1 MPKQLY
7 KITQFHG
14 GLNSNSDARDIAEN
28 ELSEAT
34 DAMVDELGKI
44 RLMGGNTAHS
54 TMAARAN
61 QISPGYGLF
70 QFSHDRIDGHTA
82 STGTEVGADYMAFS
96 EPDTAGTV
104 DIYSAQDN
112 GYQSPI
118 TGMDNNT
125 GGLRKDVFFAA
136 DGALRVCDSEFGNTN
151 DSKWWG
157 YINRNTFKY
166 SGAGSDGSATY
177 NSWSL
182 QDQEISPPAAGAHVA
197 SSLAPSAIN
206 QLDMYI
212 TQTNGGSGKGWYGG
226 GATALTARNFDVAY
240 TFIYDGIQESPLF
253 EFTDIATFPINQ
265 PPAGIG
271 NSIVT
276 VNVTALAGAWNPR
289 ITGARIYINQTYPQ
303 GVEGWIFLSEIDM
316 NYGQRSKFG
325 EGSWHNWTYNS
336 GSARP
341 EITKVVCVADSGD
354 SLNQKY
360 FTIYTATGKTQIWID
375 TDDSGTS
382 APSSSGYAD
391 VIEVTQ
397 IGTDDSAN
405 SVAIAIASAINEDGA
420 PMTASVS
427 GSTIIITDNAS
438 AARTDA
444 SDVNTGFAIS
454 TISTG
459 IASGG
464 AGYYRCSSPPMNV
477 EPVGIPFQTITGFG
491 EEVTSVGARY
501 KTAVTANRRTYIGNI
516 YQNDITGVLQQKGD
530 AILKSPIN
538 QFDVFPQ
545 DSVLEASVNDG
556 DEIMKLE
563 TYADRILQ
571 FKKTK
576 LQLINIS
583 KEIEF
588 LEDTFMHKGVS
599 HTAATCK
606 TDFGIAWVNRQGCYL
621 YDGQK
626 ITNLLE
632 KQGRQI
638 IKESDWDSFT
648 TDNSII
654 GYVPKKRQ
662 LIVLK
667 DCTATSDGDIY
678 LLDIVT
684 QSWVKGNSKFA
695 DAEIQTNFVTDWN
708 GDLVHVYDSDVGTVH
723 KWDDNPA
730 ASAAVDI
737 RTKDIDFGNP
747 GQDKRIYKF
756 YVTHRGSA
764 SNIQLSYGINGEQ
777 DSSDFTS
784 AGSELPV
791 TSAVTDWV
799 TTAITPTAFSCKSV
813 RLRLFSQSTT
823 TPANF
828 EINDITI
835 VFRLKG
841 MR

>member
-1 MPKQLY
+1 
-7 KITQFHG
+7 
-14 GLNSNSDARDIAEN
+14 
-28 ELSEAT
+28 
-34 DAMVDELGKI
+34 
-44 RLMGGNTAHS
+44 
-54 TMAARAN
+54 
-61 QISPGYGLF
+61 
-70 QFSHDRIDGHTA
+70 
-82 STGTEVGADYMAFS
+82 
-96 EPDTAGTV
+96 
-104 DIYSAQDN
+104 
-112 GYQSPI
+112 
-118 TGMDNNT
+118 
-125 GGLRKDVFFAA
+125 
-136 DGALRVCDSEFGNTN
+136 
-151 DSKWWG
+151 
-157 YINRNTFKY
+157 
-166 SGAGSDGSATY
+166 
-177 NSWSL
+177 
-182 QDQEISPPAAGAHVA
+182 
-197 SSLAPSAIN
+197 
-206 QLDMYI
+206 
-212 TQTNGGSGKGWYGG
+212 
-226 GATALTARNFDVAY
+226 
-240 TFIYDGIQESPLF
+240 
-253 EFTDIATFPINQ
+253 
-265 PPAGIG
+265 
-271 NSIVT
+271 
-276 VNVTALAGAWNPR
+276 
-289 ITGARIYINQTYPQ
+289 
-303 GVEGWIFLSEIDM
+303 
-316 NYGQRSKFG
+316 
-325 EGSWHNWTYNS
+325 
-336 GSARP
+336 
-341 EITKVVCVADSGD
+341 
-354 SLNQKY
+354 
-360 FTIYTATGKTQIWID
+360 
-375 TDDSGTS
+375 
-382 APSSSGYAD
+382 
-391 VIEVTQ
+391 
-397 IGTDDSAN
+397 
-405 SVAIAIASAINEDGA
+405 
-420 PMTASVS
+420 
-427 GSTIIITDNAS
+427 
-438 AARTDA
+438 
-444 SDVNTGFAIS
+444 
-454 TISTG
+454 
-459 IASGG
+459 
-464 AGYYRCSSPPMNV
+464 
-477 EPVGIPFQTITGFG
+477 
-491 EEVTSVGARY
+491 
-501 KTAVTANRRTYIGNI
+501 
-516 YQNDITGVLQQKGD
+516 
-530 AILKSPIN
+530 
-538 QFDVFPQ
+538 
-545 DSVLEASVNDG
+545 
-556 DEIMKLE
+556 MKLE